1 MMHIM
6 MEALA
11 VRTIF
16 TSAMSKSTSFWRKI
30 SICSLNFS
38 WTTFFPAPLEYSEA
52 VWQIDPAKSTPPSWA
67 TPLAR
72 SHAAWFIL
80 VVWNKIS
87 KQYFYRLFF
96 FLVGGGEGIQILIL
110 QLCFM
115 GKIQK
120 QSLELRPSTLDQT
133 WCFGPVPLLRSPSK
147 TVAPKKFN
155 DKIIPTPCLACSPP
169 RSSSKVNVNA
179 WITSD
184 PARKNSR
191 CSCRTKKNIIQNK
204 VQRNLAL
211 MRPLLGQ
218 QGGDQGKQ
226 VFKII
231 KQSVFI
237 IYIWFKGCGHN
248 NKVAA

>member
-1 MMHIM
+1 MSGTIRNIMHPSDTMIKFTSLIVSENSQNWCVNLKTLVTFSRILRDHMMHIM

-96 FLVGGGEGIQILIL
+96 FLVGGGRESKSWFYN
-110 QLCFM
+110 CVSW
-115 GKIQK
+115 GK
-120 QSLELRPSTLDQT
+120 
-133 WCFGPVPLLRSPSK
+133 SK
-147 TVAPKKFN
+147 
-155 DKIIPTPCLACSPP
+155 
-169 RSSSKVNVNA
+169 
-179 WITSD
+179 
-184 PARKNSR
+184 
-191 CSCRTKKNIIQNK
+191 NK
-204 VQRNLAL
+204 V
-211 MRPLLGQ
+211 
-218 QGGDQGKQ
+218 
-226 VFKII
+226 
-231 KQSVFI
+231 
-237 IYIWFKGCGHN
+237 
-248 NKVAA
+248 